1 MQQTEQQSST
11 SETSQQQTQQSTQQ
25 STQSQYYYQMS
36 FSTKP
41 IPLLTT
47 IQNEFGFF
55 SPKQTNYRQLRV
67 GPNFV
72 KMIQW
77 SPDGTCLLSS
87 SEDFRL
93 KLFEL

>member
-1 MQQTEQQSST
+1 MQSEQSNNTESST
-11 SETSQQQTQQSTQQ
+11 QQQTQQSTQQ
-25 STQSQYYYQMS
+25 STQSQYYYQVN

-41 IPLLTT
+41 TPLLTT
-47 IQNEFGFF
+47 TQNEFGFF
-55 SPKQTNYRQLRV
+55 TPKQTNYMQLRM

-72 KMIQW
+72 KMLQW